1 MKSLGARVPYE
12 SYKLW
17 KQALPSKHTMHKDGN
32 IERAQSM
39 TKDFEGVC
47 GQWDSDKN
55 RGWIYQHYL
64 DESMKP
70 YRMNIPTLKPRDPN
84 QAVLASKR
92 NAGGPMRDKKRDQEK
107 GIVKHKGKLTFK
119 EFLEYDHEEELT
131 EAKSTH
137 KDGDLVKPHDY
148 SAKITFKGKDKTWP
162 ALKGEIY
169 EKDVLIGTFSRGAV
183 KDHYVPPIEYK
194 FRSSQAKARFDDFSD
209 SLSIEETIEALLP
222 L

>member
-1 MKSLGARVPYE
+1 M
-12 SYKLW
+12 
-17 KQALPSKHTMHKDGN
+17 
-32 IERAQSM
+32 
-39 TKDFEGVC
+39 
-47 GQWDSDKN
+47 
-55 RGWIYQHYL
+55 
-64 DESMKP
+64 SMKP
-70 YRMNIPTLKPRDPN
+70 YKMSIPSLKPRDPN

-92 NAGGPMRDKKRDQEK
+92 NAGGPMRDKKREQAN
-107 GIVKHKGKLTFK
+107 GIMKHKGKLTFK
-119 EFLEYDHEEELT
+119 EYLQDLVDEALT
-131 EAKSTH
+131 EAKSPS
-137 KDGDLVKPHDY
+137 KGSDLVKPHDY

-194 FRSSQAKARFDDFSD
+194 FRSSQAKVRFDDFSD